1 MLRTP
6 VCFHILSSSLSFN
19 FLCLLSLFSIYLD
32 GCTSLYHTVVTVG
45 VFLFRENVQ
54 HFSFVLTNLEAKW
67 TFGFCRLAP
76 NCETALV
83 FLSYLPWH
91 ELFYKMLNLCAELTQ
106 SSNSGQFFFVLLA
119 NVILCILRSTKS
131 AASDIIDFIVI
142 VK

>member
-1 MLRTP
+1 MDNPHYQYFQITYRYCTP
-6 VCFHILSSSLSFN
+6 RYPGNILSQL
-19 FLCLLSLFSIYLD
+19 
-32 GCTSLYHTVVTVG
+32 G
-45 VFLFRENVQ
+45 VFLYRENVQ

-106 SSNSGQFFFVLLA
+106 SSNSGKFFV
-119 NVILCILRSTKS
+119 
-131 AASDIIDFIVI
+131 
-142 VK
+142 

>member
-1 MLRTP
+1 
-6 VCFHILSSSLSFN
+6 
-19 FLCLLSLFSIYLD
+19 
-32 GCTSLYHTVVTVG
+32 
-45 VFLFRENVQ
+45 VQ

-106 SSNSGQFFFVLLA
+106 SSNSGQFFVA
-119 NVILCILRSTKS
+119 
-131 AASDIIDFIVI
+131 
-142 VK
+142 